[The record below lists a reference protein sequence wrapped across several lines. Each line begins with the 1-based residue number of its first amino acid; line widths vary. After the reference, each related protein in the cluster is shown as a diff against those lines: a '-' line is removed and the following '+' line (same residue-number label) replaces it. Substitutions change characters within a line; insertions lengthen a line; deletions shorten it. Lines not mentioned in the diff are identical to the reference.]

1 MLKIFKDMLVIS
13 LKIKKKKKK
22 RGDLIFNDFVVELML
37 EEFIK
42 VKYLR
47 ANVIDRTVVQKFKKP
62 KNWFLLSLR
71 NTMPINV
78 YDETTVLKIQ

>member
-37 EEFIK
+37 EEFMK

-47 ANVIDRTVVQKFKKP
+47 ANVIDRTIVQKFKKP
-62 KNWFLLSLR
+62 KNWFYSA
-71 NTMPINV
+71 
-78 YDETTVLKIQ
+78 

>member
-13 LKIKKKKKK
+13 LKIKKIKKK

-37 EEFIK
+37 EEFNK

-47 ANVIDRTVVQKFKKP
+47 ANVIDRTIVQKFKKP
-62 KNWFLLSLR
+62 KN
-71 NTMPINV
+71 
-78 YDETTVLKIQ
+78 

>member
-13 LKIKKKKKK
+13 LKINKKKK

-47 ANVIDRTVVQKFKKP
+47 LLLTGP
-62 KNWFLLSLR
+62 LSKNL
-71 NTMPINV
+71 
-78 YDETTVLKIQ
+78 

>member
-13 LKIKKKKKK
+13 LKIKKIKKK

-47 ANVIDRTVVQKFKKP
+47 ANVIDRTIVQKFKKP
-62 KNWFLLSLR
+62 KN
-71 NTMPINV
+71 
-78 YDETTVLKIQ
+78 